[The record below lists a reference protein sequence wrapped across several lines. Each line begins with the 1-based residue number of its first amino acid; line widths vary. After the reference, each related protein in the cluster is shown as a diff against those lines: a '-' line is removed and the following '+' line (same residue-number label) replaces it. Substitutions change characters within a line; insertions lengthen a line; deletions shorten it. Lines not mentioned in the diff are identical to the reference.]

1 MTNNNLIISPSPH
14 IHGNDTVEKN
24 MYGVIVALLP
34 ALLISFYYFGIGAM
48 AVTAVSVL
56 SCIAVEYL
64 VQRFLLKGENT
75 ITDGSAIVTGLLLS
89 LNLPSNLPLW
99 IVVIG
104 AVAAIG
110 IGKMP
115 FGGLGNNIFNP
126 ALVGRVFLLISFPVI
141 LGSIVAV
148 NPGTGTPID
157 AIANGLTYAL
167 QDNIFDPGQRIEYH
181 LFGGGAEFVAVHT
194 GLSAIG
200 DPVIVHDEPWYESLP
215 LVEGAQ
221 MVIVLN
227 QEGQLKLV
235 RDLLLATTAPLLH
248 VFSAGEAGL
257 ELLAGQ
263 ERLRLFYWER
273 KAWDP
278 AHIFSDVM
286 FDRARAINLRYAH
299 LYGGVEENRQNEEQE
314 WSRLDGFTRYSN
326 VSAADYHE
334 VRLHMMAVLGWPADG
349 ERLAPEQMELLAEL
363 EHIRWCRYHYLNSW

>member
-48 AVTAVSVL
+48 AVAAVSVL

-126 ALVGRVFLLISFPVI
+126 ALVGRVFLLISFPAQMTTWVPAGSPGNYPDGETGATPLALLKYGHTEEIDTLNLLLGNVGGSLGETCSIALLLGLIYLLWKKIITWHIPVSI
-141 LGSIVAV
+141 L
-148 NPGTGTPID
+148 
-157 AIANGLTYAL
+157 
-167 QDNIFDPGQRIEYH
+167 
-181 LFGGGAEFVAVHT
+181 
-194 GLSAIG
+194 LSAGIFAWL
-200 DPVIVHDEPWYESLP
+200 INE
-215 LVEGAQ
+215 
-221 MVIVLN
+221 N
-227 QEGQLKLV
+227 
-235 RDLLLATTAPLLH
+235 PLLH
-248 VFSAGEAGL
+248 LLSGGMLLGAIFMATDYVTSPMNKRGMLIYGVCIGILTMIIRKWSDYPEGMSFAILIMNAFTPLINTYVKPKHFGEVKKK
-257 ELLAGQ
+257 
-263 ERLRLFYWER
+263 W
-273 KAWDP
+273 
-278 AHIFSDVM
+278 
-286 FDRARAINLRYAH
+286 
-299 LYGGVEENRQNEEQE
+299 
-314 WSRLDGFTRYSN
+314 
-326 VSAADYHE
+326 
-334 VRLHMMAVLGWPADG
+334 
-349 ERLAPEQMELLAEL
+349 
-363 EHIRWCRYHYLNSW
+363 LN